1 VACRPPSARPTSPRA
16 PGSATSRPRGTPT
29 SPSQAARYA
38 QPRGKGRRASVCA
51 ESASVARARQAK
63 LSLLYDLKAKKDFI
77 KEAKL
82 AGAAKGVGYV
92 LSHAIGKG
100 VTGLTL
106 TSKQKGHTLKA
117 VGDSS
122 DKLTSLSAKGSM
134 SLAGHA
140 IDYEPSFLVKKKA
153 TKLKLSAA
161 LGAGVSAT
169 GVVTATTAGK
179 FSTAGDLS
187 YDASLGE
194 VRRRPT
200 SACCAPRCL
209 RLRGLRLRG
218 RLLRDLRP
226 PAEPTRYEPLE
237 PTRADA
243 TQRFSA
249 SRRPCHRAAR

>member
-1 VACRPPSARPTSPRA
+1 MTASALAVLFLSLPA
-16 PGSATSRPRGTPT
+16 VFAGLSATVS
-29 SPSQAARYA
+29 SSDL
-38 QPRGKGRRASVCA
+38 ASGPGLGNLKA
-51 ESASVARARQAK
+51 TWDADLTLAGSKAK

-194 VRRRPT
+194 GRSL
-200 SACCAPRCL
+200 SA
-209 RLRGLRLRG
+209 
-218 RLLRDLRP
+218 
-226 PAEPTRYEPLE
+226 TLE
-237 PTRADA
+237 PASKSGEIELTDTA
-243 TQRFSA
+243 TEPGATWVAAMSLA
-249 SRRPCHRAAR
+249 VGEKPGLTLRRSVKF